1 MKYVIVTD
9 DTTITSQWQFFIILV
24 NVAMKSA

>member
-1 MKYVIVTD
+1 MKYVIVAD
-9 DTTITSQWQFFIILV
+9 DTTITSPWQFFIILV